1 MWAELRQTLPKQ
13 LLVPVARQ
21 LARTGITPNTLT
33 ILGFLLNIV
42 TAAIIASDRLLI
54 GGILILVSGLFDML
68 DGALARA
75 SGQSTRFGA
84 LLDSTLD
91 RYSEAAILAG
101 LLWVF
106 VQRSAN
112 TEILLVFFTIVG
124 SLLISYV
131 RARAEGLG
139 LDCKVGLLTR
149 PERIVILALGL
160 ILNQPTAM
168 LWVLA
173 LLTNFTALQRLV
185 YVWQKTK
192 DDPRA

>member
-42 TAAIIASDRLLI
+42 TAAVIASDRLLI

-106 VQRSAN
+106 MQRGAN

-149 PERIVILALGL
+149 PERIVILAVGL
-160 ILNQPTAM
+160 ILNQPTIM

-173 LLTNFTALQRLV
+173 LLTNFTAVQRLV
-185 YVWQKTK
+185 YVWQKMK
-192 DDPRA
+192 DDPRV